1 MLAMTGHSRAG
12 RLALRPN
19 RVLERIRAGKY
30 VLCGNVTPYP
40 SPKIPEMMGLIG
52 FDCVW
57 IDMEHQD
64 YSYDQAFNMCL
75 ASRASGM
82 EPMIR
87 VRKEGDHS
95 FFRVFEVGATG
106 IMVPHVRTIEEAEWA
121 LKFSRFAPV
130 GLRGMDGVEA
140 AAKYSLAP
148 MQEYMA
154 WTLRETFVLFQ
165 VEDKESL
172 DIIEDVAR
180 LDGLDGLFFGPGDMS
195 QSLGVPL
202 QFDDPHMHQ
211 ARKLIGAT
219 AKKYGKFWGMPVG
232 NASQA
237 AQLYKEEGA
246 QFFACGAAILILK
259 GGYQAIRDDF
269 DRVLGE

>member
-1 MLAMTGHSRAG
+1 MSGHSNAERI
-12 RLALRPN
+12 ALNPN

-30 VLCGNVTPYP
+30 VLCGSSTPYA

-52 FDCVW
+52 YDCIW

-75 ASRASGM
+75 ASRAAGM

-95 FFRVFEVGATG
+95 FYRAFEAGATG
-106 IMVPHVRTIEEAEWA
+106 VMVPHVRTIEEAEWV
-121 LKFSRFAPV
+121 LRFCRFAPV

-140 AAKYSLAP
+140 SAKYSLVA
-148 MQEYMA
+148 MEEYMA
-154 WTLRETFVLFQ
+154 WSLRETFVLFQ

-172 DIIEDVAR
+172 DIIEETAR
-180 LDGLDGLFFGPGDMS
+180 MDGLDGLFFGPGDMS

-202 QFDDPHMHQ
+202 QFDHPHMVE
-211 ARKLIGAT
+211 ARKLVGAT
-219 AKKYGKFWGMPVG
+219 ALKYGKFWGMPVG
-232 NASQA
+232 SSAQA
-237 AQLYKEEGA
+237 AQLSEEEGA
-246 QFFACGAAILILK
+246 QFFACGAAIIILK
-259 GGYQAIRDDF
+259 DGYKAIREDF

>member
-1 MLAMTGHSRAG
+1 MTQLARAA
-12 RLALRPN
+12 RVALKPN
-19 RVLERIRAGKY
+19 RVLERIRTDKY
-30 VLCGNVTPYP
+30 VLCSSPTPYP

-52 FDCVW
+52 FDCIW

-75 ASRASGM
+75 ASRACGM

-95 FFRVFEVGATG
+95 FFRAFEAGATG

-140 AAKYSLAP
+140 AAKYSLVP

-172 DIIEDVAR
+172 DIIDQVAQM
-180 LDGLDGLFFGPGDMS
+180 DGLDGFFFGPADMS

-202 QFDDPHMHQ
+202 QFDHPQMLE
-211 ARKLIGAT
+211 ARKLVGAT
-219 AKKYGKFWGMPVG
+219 ANKYDKFWGLPVG
-232 NASQA
+232 NAAQA
-237 AQLYKEEGA
+237 AELYQKEGA
-246 QFFACGAAILILK
+246 QFFNCRSAISLLK
-259 GGYQAIRDDF
+259 AGYQAIRDDF
-269 DRVLGE
+269 DEVMGE